1 MSKIITAAQAAE
13 LVQDGCTLTTTGFNG
28 FGCPEDLMMAL
39 ADHFDQTSHPKDVTL
54 VKCTSQGD
62 GKGRGV
68 SHLAEKPGLFQE
80 LILSHMGYD
89 PGLRKLV
96 QEEKVSCFLLPLGN
110 LMALFRAIAGGLPG
124 AIATTGIGTFADPRN
139 GGGSIICRELL
150 AKDGELAA
158 WMIGELRRMG
168 YTEVNL
174 NFGCPSGT
182 VTAKGKGSGML
193 RDPQKL
199 DAFLDAVFSQAGGP
213 VSVKTR
219 LGVARA
225 EEFGEILNVYN
236 KYPLCELTIHPR
248 VMKQLYRGQADRE
261 AFAAYL
267 PACTAPVCYNG
278 DVTTVDDLRALE
290 AAFPGLSGIM
300 VGRGLIADPALLR
313 KAVGGPA
320 ASREELRGYH
330 DELYHGYTEAFGMA
344 SCAVSR
350 MKAHWFYL
358 IHLFNGADA
367 LEKPLRK
374 AREGWEYETVV
385 NQIFARWPK

>member
-1 MSKIITAAQAAE
+1 MNYYAAPMEGLTDRIWRQAHQRWFGAPE
-13 LVQDGCTLTTTGFNG
+13 ANPGVQVI
-28 FGCPEDLMMAL
+28 P
-39 ADHFDQTSHPKDVTL
+39 Q
-54 VKCTSQGD
+54 
-62 GKGRGV
+62 
-68 SHLAEKPGLFQE
+68 
-80 LILSHMGYD
+80 
-89 PGLRKLV
+89 
-96 QEEKVSCFLLPLGN
+96 
-110 LMALFRAIAGGLPG
+110 
-124 AIATTGIGTFADPRN
+124 
-139 GGGSIICRELL
+139 LL

-261 AFAAYL
+261 AFAGYL

-290 AAFPGLSGIM
+290 SAFPGLSGIM

-358 IHLFNGADA
+358 IHLFKGADA

-385 NQIFARWPK
+385 NQIFACWPK